1 MNSQPAAQSSVTV
14 NTNSYLSI
22 SLSWTPSQTIAT
34 MSSTAAAAE
43 PYFSVST
50 IKIKPGKASEVQA
63 CLAEVAKD
71 TLENEPGAKIYRFYK
86 VEGRDEFVCVEKF
99 ASRDAYKIH
108 TSSDHVRRWAEK
120 YLFSD
125 AGLFEGTFEFHP
137 LTSEDGFS
145 AGGFDRE

>member
-1 MNSQPAAQSSVTV
+1 
-14 NTNSYLSI
+14 
-22 SLSWTPSQTIAT
+22 

-86 VEGRDEFVCVEKF
+86 VEGRDEFVCVEK
-99 ASRDAYKIH
+99 
-108 TSSDHVRRWAEK
+108 
-120 YLFSD
+120 
-125 AGLFEGTFEFHP
+125 
-137 LTSEDGFS
+137 
-145 AGGFDRE
+145 